1 MEFDKA
7 YYEGKVKE
15 AEIRVQKEIN
25 ATMQKI
31 ADLVV
36 ELSVRQQQNQKDRE
50 GYLKLIAENEEKGKA
65 GEEAKKAEKPKPPK
79 TPEVKK

>member
-1 MEFDKA
+1 MFDKT

-15 AEIRVQKEIN
+15 ADTRVQKEIN